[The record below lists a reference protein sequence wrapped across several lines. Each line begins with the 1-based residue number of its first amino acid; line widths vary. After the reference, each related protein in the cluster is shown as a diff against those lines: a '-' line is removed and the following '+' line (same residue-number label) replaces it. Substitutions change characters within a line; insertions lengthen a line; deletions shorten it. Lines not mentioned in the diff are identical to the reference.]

1 MNSEPPPNQTQPSEP
16 DSRTRA
22 LWSEAE
28 DIWERHQNQ
37 REFRA
42 FVAADYREVYDALVR
57 LQGRVMNI
65 LEWGSGLGVV
75 TIMASNLGFE
85 AYGIESEPRLVEW
98 SRKLAEEYGPAAQ
111 FVTGSFIP
119 SEYEWDPEYSDE
131 SFRSDVEAEP
141 GYTELDMELRD
152 FDLVYAFPWPDEQ
165 PLCGDIMRKCGGES
179 SLFLSY
185 DAREGI
191 LLNRFGQR

>member
-1 MNSEPPPNQTQPSEP
+1 MRSNASA
-16 DSRTRA
+16 SRTRS

-28 DIWERHQNQ
+28 DIWERHQNH

-65 LEWGSGLGVV
+65 LEWGSGLGELSRSWPA
-75 TIMASNLGFE
+75 TSGSRPTASRVSHASLKGRASSQGSTVRRRSLSRE
-85 AYGIESEPRLVEW
+85 ALSPVNTSG
-98 SRKLAEEYGPAAQ
+98 
-111 FVTGSFIP
+111 T
-119 SEYEWDPEYSDE
+119 PEYSDE

-141 GYTELDMELRD
+141 GYTELRD